1 MKRIWGY
8 AIAAVMGI
16 SALTGC
22 GSGQSAST
30 TAASTTAVSDKTT
43 ASNTLSPSKPSEP
56 ASDLSGKVVIYT
68 GSGPEITEP
77 IYALWKEKYPNIEI
91 EEVKSGTGELLA
103 RISAEK
109 DNPGGDVLWG
119 GDTFLYQSN
128 PDLFEAYDSKEDAA
142 MITRDPDHKW
152 HSYVI
157 MPQTI
162 LVNTKLI
169 KSENDYPK
177 TLKELTDPK
186 WKKAGIA
193 LADPSKSGTG
203 LSLVKGMASLYDW
216 DYVQQLLVNTE
227 VYPSSDAMFAAVKD
241 ATNPI
246 GFINEDLGY
255 KWEMTG
261 EPVKNIYPE
270 DGVTYNVE
278 ATGIINGAKNM
289 DNAKLF
295 MDFILSR
302 DVHKV
307 LQDVVK
313 RRSAR
318 TDMAPPEGL
327 EDLSSYKL
335 IESKFNS
342 KDEVLDNFTKAL
354 DAARK

>member
-8 AIAAVMGI
+8 ALAAIMGV
-16 SALTGC
+16 STLTGC
-22 GSGQSAST
+22 GSGKTAAT
-30 TAASTTAVSDKTT
+30 TAASTAAAADQTTT
-43 ASNTLSPSKPSEP
+43 ADTSKAPEP
-56 ASDLSGKVVIYT
+56 AADPSGKVVIYT

-77 IYALWKEKYPNIEI
+77 IYALWKEKYPDIEI

-119 GDTFLYQSN
+119 GDTFLYLSN
-128 PDLFEAYDSKEDAA
+128 PDLFEAYDSKEDAE

-169 KSENDYPK
+169 KSEADYPK

-186 WKKAGIA
+186 WKKAKIA

-216 DYVQQLLVNTE
+216 DYMQQLLINTE

-241 ATNPI
+241 ATNPV

-255 KWEMTG
+255 KWEMSG
-261 EPVKNIYPE
+261 EPVKIIYPE

-278 ATGIINGAKNM
+278 ATGIIKGAKNM

-295 MDFILSR
+295 LDFILSR

-327 EDLSSYKL
+327 GDLSSYKL

>member
-8 AIAAVMGI
+8 AMAAVMGGL
-16 SALTGC
+16 ALTGC
-22 GSGQSAST
+22 NSGQSSAT
-30 TAASTTAVSDKTT
+30 TAAATTAAAAQTT
-43 ASNTLSPSKPSEP
+43 AADTSKAQEP
-56 ASDLSGKVVIYT
+56 AAGSPSGKVVIYT

-77 IYALWKEKYPNIEI
+77 IYELWKEKYPDIEI
-91 EEVKSGTGELLA
+91 EEVKGGTGELLA

-119 GDTFLYQSN
+119 GDTFLYLAN
-128 PDLFEAYDSKEDAA
+128 PELFEAYESKEDAA
-142 MITRDPDHKW
+142 MITQDPEHKW

-169 KSENDYPK
+169 KSEADYPK

-186 WKKAGIA
+186 WKKDKIA

-216 DYVQQLLVNTE
+216 DYMQQLLVNTE

-241 ATNPI
+241 ATNPV

-255 KWEMTG
+255 KWETSG
-261 EPVKNIYPE
+261 EPVKMIYPE

-278 ATGIINGAKNM
+278 ATGIIKGAKNM

-295 MDFILSR
+295 LDFILSK
-302 DVHKV
+302 DVHEV

-318 TDMAPPEGL
+318 TDMTPPEGL
-327 EDLSSYKL
+327 SDLSSYKL

-342 KDEVLDNFTKAL
+342 KDEVLDNFAKTL
-354 DAARK
+354 DDARK